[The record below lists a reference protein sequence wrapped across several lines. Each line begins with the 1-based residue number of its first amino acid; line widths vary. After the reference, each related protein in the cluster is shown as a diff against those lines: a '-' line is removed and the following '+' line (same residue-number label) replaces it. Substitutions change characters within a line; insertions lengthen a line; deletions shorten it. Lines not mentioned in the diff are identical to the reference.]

1 MRKSAW
7 PAFWGLTLLFALAAA
22 PAPEVSAPE
31 LAQRLG
37 CWACHSLSGRGGQ
50 QAAALDQIGARLSP
64 EDLHAVLTHP
74 RSRHP
79 QAKMPSYAHLRPWE
93 MQALVDY
100 LKSLGK

>member
-1 MRKSAW
+1 MRKEI
-7 PAFWGLTLLFALAAA
+7 GLAGLGVILLITLAAA
-22 PAPEVSAPE
+22 PTPQVFGPE

-37 CWACHSLSGRGGQ
+37 CWACHSLEGRGGQ
-50 QAAALDQIGARLSP
+50 KSSPLDQIGARLSP
-64 EDLHAVLTHP
+64 DDLHAVLARP

-93 MQALVDY
+93 MQTLVDY